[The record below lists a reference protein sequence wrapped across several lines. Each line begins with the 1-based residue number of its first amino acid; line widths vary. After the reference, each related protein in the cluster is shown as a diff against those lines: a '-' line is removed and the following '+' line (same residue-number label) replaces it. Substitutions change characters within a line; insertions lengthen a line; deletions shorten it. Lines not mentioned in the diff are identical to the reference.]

1 MKLHPATIF
10 MISIFFISCLGG
22 HKHDPILTEAFE
34 IHNQSLT
41 ISKEARNA
49 LDKIADSDSI
59 KLHLASRLA
68 QWNENIVEVPG
79 FEHHHDHNHDHGH
92 HHHNHS
98 TLELLPTD
106 MLRVQKEFLD
116 SIRVIHTEIQ
126 TLSNN
131 LSKE

>member
-1 MKLHPATIF
+1 MKFLPATIF
-10 MISIFFISCLGG
+10 TLSIFLISCFGG

-34 IHNQSLT
+34 IHNQSLA

-49 LDKIADSDSI
+49 LDKITDSDSI
-59 KLHLASRLA
+59 KLQLESRLA
-68 QWNENIVEVPG
+68 QWNENIIEVPG
-79 FEHHHDHNHDHGH
+79 FEHHHDHSHDHGH

-116 SIRVIHTEIQ
+116 SIRIIHTEIQ
-126 TLSNN
+126 N
-131 LSKE
+131 LSSN

>member
-1 MKLHPATIF
+1 MKFLPATIF
-10 MISIFFISCLGG
+10 TLSIFFSSCFGG

-34 IHNQSLT
+34 IHNQSLA

-49 LDKIADSDSI
+49 LDKITDADLI
-59 KLHLASRLA
+59 KLQFESRLA
-68 QWNENIVEVPG
+68 QWNENIIEVPG

-116 SIRVIHTEIQ
+116 SIRIIHTEIQ
-126 TLSNN
+126 N
-131 LSKE
+131 LSSN